1 MCFGIVNVDPT
12 IKEQVM
18 TGMSVRWRPAVI
30 SLGTALVVLA
40 GAGACAK
47 SEDSGTPT
55 ATGGNSAG
63 AQVVQSAAP
72 GVPTCTLEQFGG
84 SKIDLKTAKVGFS
97 QSEKEANPFRIAET
111 QSIKDEA
118 AKLGIPAANLQTT
131 NANSQFNKQISDVE
145 QMIDSGVQLLVI
157 APLNS
162 DGWDSV
168 FAKASA
174 KKVPIITVDRKIN
187 ATPCKDY
194 LTFIGSDFAEQGKRA
209 ADEMAKA
216 MGNKGK
222 VAILLGAAGNN
233 VTTLRTSGFKDEI
246 AKVAPDIKIV
256 FEQTGNFAR
265 EDGQKVTEQLLQS
278 NPDINGIYGENDEMA
293 LGAITALKGA
303 GKKAGDVKVV
313 SIDGTKG
320 AVQAIVD
327 GWASAVVESNPRFG
341 PLSFATAQSFFG
353 GDPVGQDIII
363 QDRQYDESN
372 AKADLGS
379 AY

>member
-1 MCFGIVNVDPT
+1 
-12 IKEQVM
+12 
-18 TGMSVRWRPAVI
+18 MSVSPGRWRPAAAI
-30 SLGTALVVLA
+30 FGAALLFLSA
-40 GAGACAK
+40 SACAK
-47 SEDSGTPT
+47 SEDDGTASSGAAAP
-55 ATGGNSAG
+55 SAG
-63 AQVVQSAAP
+63 AQVVQSAAAD
-72 GVPTCTLEQFGG
+72 GPTCTLDQYGG
-84 SKIDLKTAKVGFS
+84 TKIDLKTAKVGFS

-118 AKLGIPAANLQTT
+118 AKLGITNLTTT

-174 KKVPIITVDRKIN
+174 KKVPIITIDRKIN
-187 ATPCKDY
+187 AAACKDY

-222 VAILLGAAGNN
+222 VAILLGSPGNN
-233 VTTLRTSGFKDEI
+233 VTTLRTSGFKDQI
-246 AKVAPDIKIV
+246 AKVAPDIQVV
-256 FEQTGNFAR
+256 FEQTGNFSR
-265 EDGQKVTEQLLQS
+265 EEGQKVTEQLLQS

-303 GKKAGDVKVV
+303 AKKAGDVKVV

-327 GWASAVVESNPRFG
+327 GWASAVIESNPRFG
-341 PLSFATAQSFFG
+341 PLAFETATKFFG
-353 GDPVGQDIII
+353 GEPVGQDIII
-363 QDRQYDESN
+363 QDRQYGTDN
-372 AKADLGS
+372 AKTDIS
-379 AY
+379 AAY

>member
-1 MCFGIVNVDPT
+1 MRTYSG
-12 IKEQVM
+12 
-18 TGMSVRWRPAVI
+18 RLRPAAVTLGAALLMI
-30 SLGTALVVLA
+30 S
-40 GAGACAK
+40 ACAK
-47 SEDSGTPT
+47 SEDSGSGSSGGTP
-55 ATGGNSAG
+55 ASAG
-63 AQVVQSAAP
+63 AQVVASASAA
-72 GVPTCTLEQFGG
+72 GPTCSIDQYGG
-84 SKIDLKTAKVGFS
+84 TKIDLKTAKVGFS
-97 QSEKEANPFRIAET
+97 QSEKEANPFRITET

-118 AKLGIPAANLQTT
+118 AKLGVTNLTAT
-131 NANSQFNKQISDVE
+131 NANSEFNKQISDVE
-145 QMIDSGVQLLVI
+145 QMIDSGVQVLII

-174 KKVPIITVDRKIN
+174 KHIPIITIDRKIN

-194 LTFIGSDFAEQGKRA
+194 LTFIGSDFAAQGKRA

-216 MGNKGK
+216 LGNKGK
-222 VAILLGAAGNN
+222 VAILLGSPGNN

-246 AKVAPDIKIV
+246 AKVAPDVKIV

-293 LGAITALKGA
+293 LGAVTALKGA
-303 GKKAGDVKVV
+303 GKKGGDVKVV
-313 SIDGTKG
+313 SVDGTKS
-320 AVQAIVD
+320 AVQNIVD
-327 GWASAVVESNPRFG
+327 GWASAVIESNPRFG
-341 PLSFATAQSFFG
+341 PLAFDTAQKFLSG
-353 GDPVGQDIII
+353 TPVGEDIVI

-372 AKADLGS
+372 AKTDVNS

>member
-1 MCFGIVNVDPT
+1 MHVFHA
-12 IKEQVM
+12 
-18 TGMSVRWRPAVI
+18 RWRPVTVTLGAVLLI
-30 SLGTALVVLA
+30 LS
-40 GAGACAK
+40 ACAK
-47 SEDSGTPT
+47 SEDSGSDNAAAP
-55 ATGGNSAG
+55 ASAG

-72 GVPTCTLEQFGG
+72 GAATCTIDQYGG
-84 SKIDLKTAKVGFS
+84 TKIDLKTAKVGFS

-118 AKLGIPAANLQTT
+118 AKLGIANLTTT

-174 KKVPIITVDRKIN
+174 KKVPIITIDRKIN
-187 ATPCKDY
+187 AAACKDY

-222 VAILLGAAGNN
+222 VAILLGAPGNN

-246 AKVAPDIKIV
+246 AKAAPDIKIV

-327 GWASAVVESNPRFG
+327 GWASAVIESNPRFG
-341 PLSFATAQSFFG
+341 PLSFATAQKFFAG
-353 GDPVGQDIII
+353 EPVEQDIII
-363 QDRQYDESN
+363 QDRQYGTDN
-372 AKADLGS
+372 AKADLAS

>member
-1 MCFGIVNVDPT
+1 
-12 IKEQVM
+12 M
-18 TGMSVRWRPAVI
+18 TASRSLRPVHLA
-30 SLGTALVVLA
+30 GTTVLA
-40 GAGACAK
+40 VALTLSACTK
-47 SEDSGTPT
+47 SEDSG
-55 ATGGNSAG
+55 ADTGGQSTGG
-63 AQVVQSAAP
+63 AQVAQQDSS
-72 GVPTCTLEQFGG
+72 GPTC
-84 SKIDLKTAKVGFS
+84 DLKQYGAEKLDLKDAVVGFS

-118 AKLGIPAANLQTT
+118 AKLGITNLTST

-174 KKVPIITVDRKIN
+174 KKVPIITIDRKIN

-216 MGNKGK
+216 LGNKGT
-222 VAILLGAAGNN
+222 VAILLGAPGNN

-265 EDGQKVTEQLLQS
+265 EDGQKVAEQLLQS
-278 NPDINGIYGENDEMA
+278 NSDIKGIYAENDEMA
-293 LGAITALKGA
+293 LGAIVALKGA
-303 GKKAGDVKVV
+303 GKKAG
-313 SIDGTKG
+313 
-320 AVQAIVD
+320 A
-327 GWASAVVESNPRFG
+327 
-341 PLSFATAQSFFG
+341 
-353 GDPVGQDIII
+353 
-363 QDRQYDESN
+363 
-372 AKADLGS
+372 
-379 AY
+379 